1 MSKVVILNAGAI
13 NYDGQLDFTSIA
25 DNVVTYNQTAPE
37 QLGERTAGA
46 TIVVTKELP
55 MNAESI
61 AQLPESVQMCVEAGT
76 GYNNYDLAALAS
88 RGIALTNIPA
98 YSTARVAD
106 TAIMLM
112 LSLASSLQQQVR
124 MLAAGNHDNFTKH
137 LMVHHVELNGKTL
150 GVIGYGHIGQAVI
163 KRALAMEMQILVAT
177 RTPRADLPGVHFTT
191 QADLLQHSDVVS
203 LHLPLTP
210 ATHHLIDEAALAQM
224 KPSAFLINTA
234 RGGLVDTDALIS
246 ALTAGTL
253 AGAGLDVQEPEP
265 LPADSP
271 LYTMDSV
278 VLTPHIG
285 WRGLETRQ
293 RLVRLIG
300 DNVHAWLAGAPINRV
315 H

>member
-1 MSKVVILNAGAI
+1 MSKVVILNAEAI

-37 QLGERTAGA
+37 QLGERTKGA

-55 MNAESI
+55 MTAEHI

-137 LMVHHVELNGKTL
+137 LMVPHVELNGKTL

-177 RTPRADLPGVHFTT
+177 RTPRSDLPGVHFTT

-234 RGGLVDTDALIS
+234 RGGLVDTDALIA

-271 LYTMDSV
+271 LYTCLLYTSDAA
-278 VLTPHIG
+278 
-285 WRGLETRQ
+285 
-293 RLVRLIG
+293 
-300 DNVHAWLAGAPINRV
+300 DD
-315 H
+315 

>member
-37 QLGERTAGA
+37 QLGERTTGA

-55 MNAESI
+55 MTAESI

-137 LMVHHVELNGKTL
+137 LMVPHVELNGKTL

-163 KRALAMEMQILVAT
+163 QRALAMEMQILVAT

-234 RGGLVDTDALIS
+234 RGGLVDTAALIA

-300 DNVHAWLAGAPINRV
+300 DNVQAWLAGAPINRV